1 MRVKDALGRFGED
14 LAVERLEAAG
24 MVVLDRNWR
33 CAERELPGEIDVV
46 ARDGRD
52 LVVCEVKTRSGL
64 GFGSPLEA
72 VTGDKQARLRRL
84 GAAWLRASGLR
95 VRAIRFDVVSIVRTR
110 EGVAVDHVRGAF

>member
-46 ARDGRD
+46 RTTPSVLSCRNP
-52 LVVCEVKTRSGL
+52 SM
-64 GFGSPLEA
+64 
-72 VTGDKQARLRRL
+72 
-84 GAAWLRASGLR
+84 
-95 VRAIRFDVVSIVRTR
+95 IVRT
-110 EGVAVDHVRGAF
+110 AFLVPAYTACVGTILRPEVETTVTR